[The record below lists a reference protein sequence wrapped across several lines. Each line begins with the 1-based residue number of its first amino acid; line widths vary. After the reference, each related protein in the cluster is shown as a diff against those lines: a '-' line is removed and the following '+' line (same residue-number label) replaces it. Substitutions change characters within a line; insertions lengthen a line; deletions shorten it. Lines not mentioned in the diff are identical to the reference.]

1 VNVHSDVG
9 AYLGESKIRQTQFG
23 IYPVSGAGGA
33 VKVKD
38 ELTIDF
44 RMLANK

>member
-1 VNVHSDVG
+1 VDVHSNGG

-23 IYPVSGAGGA
+23 IHPVSGAGGA

-38 ELTIDF
+38 ELKIDF
-44 RMLANK
+44 RMVVDK